1 MIEICLPYGANYRCD
16 VSLLLDILSTTLAAS
31 PPPLSV
37 AEPCKYQSYFF
48 FTFLLYHY
56 IRGKVFAFFF

>member
-1 MIEICLPYGANYRCD
+1 MVPIIDVMYLYFLISFLQHWLLP
-16 VSLLLDILSTTLAAS
+16 